1 MIATLASIW
10 RWLTTS
16 KHERFL
22 EQERIRLLKEVYD
35 LHNALLS
42 ASGLPMLPSREAS
55 KPLPSMRPRILPSQY
70 KSQLERFTAKKHE
83 GDAS

>member
-1 MIATLASIW
+1 MIATIW

-22 EQERIRLLKEVYD
+22 EEERIRLIKEVYD

-42 ASGLPMLPSREAS
+42 ANGLPMLPSREAS
-55 KPLPSMRPRILPSQY
+55 KPLPSMKPRILPSQY
-70 KSQLERFTAKKHE
+70 KSRLETFTAKKHE